1 MPSSYISSIVTDFN
15 HSDHYFKGNIMEKQ
29 LDTYSLVSALDL
41 VDLRDL
47 LDSEIVLIGGGELV
61 AEFH

>member
-1 MPSSYISSIVTDFN
+1 MNKAIDTTTELS
-15 HSDHYFKGNIMEKQ
+15 
-29 LDTYSLVSALDL
+29 LDQV
-41 VDLRDL
+41 VLRDL